1 MREALTETFRI
12 VLANSQ
18 SAARELNQDFVS
30 TEHFMLG
37 LLATDGDAMH
47 ALRTSHGEPA
57 KIKTTLQQ
65 TIPHGQNPPVVTGDL
80 PLSPRA
86 QRAINDAI
94 VKAQSMRESRVST
107 RFLLLSLLDEPGT
120 AMREALD
127 KCGVDFDTLQ
137 PKLAEKPST
146 PEK

>member
-1 MREALTETFRI
+1 MREAITDTFRKA
-12 VLANSQ
+12 LSEAQN
-18 SAARELNQDFVS
+18 AARELNQDFVS

-37 LLATDGDAMH
+37 LLATDGEATH
-47 ALRTSHGEPA
+47 ALLTSHGEPA
-57 KIKTTLQQ
+57 KLKAALQHAL
-65 TIPHGQNPPVVTGDL
+65 PKGELAPVVTGDL

-86 QRAINDAI
+86 QRAINGAI

-127 KCGVDFDTLQ
+127 KCGVDFDVLQ
-137 PKLAEKPST
+137 PRLAGKPTTLEK
-146 PEK
+146 